1 MEQWDDFPELEEIRR
16 LAGMGELP
24 AEEDEPLQG
33 LSDMMELEPDGQSQE
48 EFTQEAPV
56 GTLPDP
62 ENSGRK
68 SLPELKSAK
77 PRRQQKKPMGKG
89 KKEIALLSVILC
101 LLVGMICLVLCLK
114 FYVIAGGRL
123 YPRGKAELDL
133 RDRSISGEVCDKLT
147 EALPDTKLLW
157 NVPFQGKLLSSNLT
171 ELTVTELSAEDAQ
184 TLLYFRELKVLNA
197 ENCTDYDNLLSFR
210 LRNPDCR
217 VRYRVTVGGS
227 TYDSDAKMLV
237 VSEFTEADVEK
248 IAYLPD
254 LEIVDGTNCPD
265 AGNLA
270 ALQAAYPGLSVRY
283 TVTLGDSELR
293 ADTVEA
299 TVSGAES
306 VQLIQG
312 LAGLPN
318 LKTLTLVDPAA
329 DGSTLEALR
338 VQYPQL
344 TLSWYFRV
352 NGKEVGEDAREVDV
366 SGMDFPSLTAAENM
380 ASCFPKLEKF
390 IMSNCTVGGKT
401 IDNDDMADFRERMR
415 SSYKVVWTVQCGR
428 LSVRTDD
435 TTFMPTREHE
445 YYFLDS
451 MAGNLKYCEDMICI
465 DIGHHKVKDISFVRY
480 MPHLKYLILT
490 DTAVQDISPVAELK
504 ELIFLEL
511 TFGIVRDYTP
521 LLQCTALEDLNM
533 DKLDYYAD
541 PTPIYQMTWLK
552 TLFWHRCN
560 TQVQQKLA
568 EALPNTHLDFTGT
581 TTNSVH
587 TGWRNL
593 QNYYDM
599 RDLLGMPYMN

>member
-1 MEQWDDFPELEEIRR
+1 MNEIKDFPELEELRQ
-16 LAGMGELP
+16 LSGL
-24 AEEDEPLQG
+24 EEDIPFDDEFSLDG
-33 LSDMMELEPDGQSQE
+33 LSLDDYEETRLEDLPRKRE
-48 EFTQEAPV
+48 R
-56 GTLPDP
+56 TLPR
-62 ENSGRK
+62 SGTGRK
-68 SLPELKSAK
+68 
-77 PRRQQKKPMGKG
+77 
-89 KKEIALLSVILC
+89 KKERTAKKTGGNGKIVALLGGILG
-101 LLVGMICLVLCLK
+101 LLLALIFLVVCLK
-114 FYVIAGGRL
+114 FCVLAGGRL
-123 YPRGKAELDL
+123 YPRGRAELDL
-133 RDRSISGEVCDKLT
+133 RERSISVGTYDKLQK
-147 EALPDTKLLW
+147 ALPDTDILW
-157 NVPFQGKLLSSNLT
+157 NVPFQGKLLPSNIT
-171 ELTVTELSAEDAQ
+171 ELTVTALTAEDAR
-184 TLLYFRELKVLNA
+184 TLLYFKSLQVLNA
-197 ENCTDYDNLLSFR
+197 EGCTDYENLLTYR
-210 LRNPDCR
+210 LQSPGCR

-227 TYDSDAKMLV
+227 TYDSDAKMLMV
-237 VSEFTEADVEK
+237 TEFTEDDAAK

-254 LEIVDGTNCPD
+254 LEIVDGSGCTD
-265 AGNLA
+265 YGNLA

-283 TVTLGDSELR
+283 AVTLGDSKLE

-299 TVSGAES
+299 TVTGAES
-306 VQLIQG
+306 GQLIQA

-318 LKTLTLVDPAA
+318 LKNLTLIDPAA
-329 DGSTLEALR
+329 DGSTLQALR
-338 VQYPQL
+338 LQYPDL

-352 NGKEVGEDAREVDV
+352 NGREIGEDAVEVDV
-366 SGMDFPSLTAAENM
+366 SGMDFSSLAAAENM

-390 IMSNCTVGGKT
+390 IMSSCTVGGKAIGNET
-401 IDNDDMADFRERMR
+401 MADFRERMR

-428 LSVRTDD
+428 LSVRTDA

-451 MAGNLKYCEDMICI
+451 MAPNLKYCEDMICI

-581 TTNSVH
+581 TTNPIH

>member
-1 MEQWDDFPELEEIRR
+1 MNEIKDFPELEELRQ
-16 LAGMGELP
+16 LSGL
-24 AEEDEPLQG
+24 EEDIPFDDEFSLDG
-33 LSDMMELEPDGQSQE
+33 LSLDDYEETRLEDLPRKRE
-48 EFTQEAPV
+48 R
-56 GTLPDP
+56 TLPR
-62 ENSGRK
+62 SGTGRK
-68 SLPELKSAK
+68 
-77 PRRQQKKPMGKG
+77 
-89 KKEIALLSVILC
+89 KKERTAKKTGGNGKIVALLGGILG
-101 LLVGMICLVLCLK
+101 LLLALIFLVVCLK
-114 FYVIAGGRL
+114 FCVLAGGRL
-123 YPRGKAELDL
+123 YPRGRAELDL
-133 RDRSISGEVCDKLT
+133 RERRISAGTYDKLQN
-147 EALPDTKLLW
+147 ALPDTDILW
-157 NVPFQGKLLSSNLT
+157 NVPFQGKLLPSNIT
-171 ELTVTELSAEDAQ
+171 ELTVTALTAEDAR
-184 TLLYFRELKVLNA
+184 TLLYFKSLQVLNA
-197 ENCTDYDNLLSFR
+197 EGCTDYENLLTYR
-210 LRNPDCR
+210 LQSPGCR

-227 TYDSDAKMLV
+227 TYDSDAKMLMV
-237 VSEFTEADVEK
+237 TEFTKDDAAK

-254 LEIVDGTNCPD
+254 LEIVDGSGCTD
-265 AGNLA
+265 YGNLA

-283 TVTLGDSELR
+283 AVTLSDSELE

-299 TVSGAES
+299 TVTGAES
-306 VQLIQG
+306 GQLIQA

-318 LKTLTLVDPAA
+318 LKNLTLIDPAA
-329 DGSTLEALR
+329 DGSTLQALR
-338 VQYPQL
+338 LQYPDL

-352 NGKEVGEDAREVDV
+352 NGREIGEDAVEVDV
-366 SGMDFPSLTAAENM
+366 SGMDFSSLAAAENM

-390 IMSNCTVGGKT
+390 IMSSCTVGGKAIGNET
-401 IDNDDMADFRERMR
+401 MADFRERMR

-428 LSVRTDD
+428 LSVRTDA

-451 MAGNLKYCEDMICI
+451 MAPNLKYCEDMICI

-581 TTNSVH
+581 TTNPIH

>member
-1 MEQWDDFPELEEIRR
+1 MNEIKDFPELEELRQ
-16 LAGMGELP
+16 LSGL
-24 AEEDEPLQG
+24 EEDIPFDDDFSLDG
-33 LSDMMELEPDGQSQE
+33 LSLDDYEETRLEDLPRKRE
-48 EFTQEAPV
+48 R
-56 GTLPDP
+56 TLPR
-62 ENSGRK
+62 SGTGRK
-68 SLPELKSAK
+68 
-77 PRRQQKKPMGKG
+77 
-89 KKEIALLSVILC
+89 KKERTAKKTGGNGKIVALLGGILG
-101 LLVGMICLVLCLK
+101 LLLALIFLVVCLK
-114 FYVIAGGRL
+114 FCVLAGGRL
-123 YPRGKAELDL
+123 YPRGRAELDL
-133 RDRSISGEVCDKLT
+133 RERRISAGTYDKLQK
-147 EALPDTKLLW
+147 ALPDTDILW
-157 NVPFQGKLLSSNLT
+157 NVPFQGKLLPSNIT
-171 ELTVTELSAEDAQ
+171 ELTVTALTAEDAR
-184 TLLYFRELKVLNA
+184 TLLYFKSLQVLNA
-197 ENCTDYDNLLSFR
+197 EGCTDYENLLTYR
-210 LRNPDCR
+210 LQSPGCR

-227 TYDSDAKMLV
+227 TYDSDAKMLMV
-237 VSEFTEADVEK
+237 TEFTEDDAAK
-248 IAYLPD
+248 IAYLPN
-254 LEIVDGTNCPD
+254 LEIVDGSGCTD
-265 AGNLA
+265 YGNLA

-283 TVTLGDSELR
+283 AVTLGDSELE

-299 TVSGAES
+299 TVTGAES
-306 VQLIQG
+306 GQLIQA

-318 LKTLTLVDPAA
+318 LKNLTLIDPAA
-329 DGSTLEALR
+329 DGSTLQSLR
-338 VQYPQL
+338 LQYPDL

-352 NGKEVGEDAREVDV
+352 NGREIGEDAVEVDV
-366 SGMDFPSLTAAENM
+366 SGMDFSSLAAAENM

-390 IMSNCTVGGKT
+390 IMSSCTVGGKAIGNET
-401 IDNDDMADFRERMR
+401 MADFRERMR
-415 SSYKVVWTVQCGR
+415 DSYKVVWTVQCGK
-428 LSVRTDD
+428 LSVRTDA

-451 MAGNLKYCEDMICI
+451 MAPNLKYCEDMICI

-581 TTNSVH
+581 TTNPIH

>member
-1 MEQWDDFPELEEIRR
+1 MNEIKDFPELEELRQ
-16 LAGMGELP
+16 LSGLD
-24 AEEDEPLQG
+24 EDIPFDDEFSLDG
-33 LSDMMELEPDGQSQE
+33 LSLDDYEETRLEDLPRKRE
-48 EFTQEAPV
+48 R
-56 GTLPDP
+56 TLPR
-62 ENSGRK
+62 SGTGRK
-68 SLPELKSAK
+68 
-77 PRRQQKKPMGKG
+77 
-89 KKEIALLSVILC
+89 KKERTAKKTGGNGKIVALLGGILG
-101 LLVGMICLVLCLK
+101 LLLALIFLVVCLK
-114 FYVIAGGRL
+114 FCVLAGGRL
-123 YPRGKAELDL
+123 YPRGRAELDL
-133 RDRSISGEVCDKLT
+133 RERRISAGTYDKLQK
-147 EALPDTKLLW
+147 ALPDTDILW
-157 NVPFQGKLLSSNLT
+157 NVPFQGKLLPSNIT
-171 ELTVTELSAEDAQ
+171 ELTVTALTAEDAR
-184 TLLYFRELKVLNA
+184 TLLYFKSLQVLNA
-197 ENCTDYDNLLSFR
+197 EGCTDYENLLTYR
-210 LRNPDCR
+210 LQSPGCR

-227 TYDSDAKMLV
+227 TYDSDAKMLMV
-237 VSEFTEADVEK
+237 TEFTEDDAAK

-254 LEIVDGTNCPD
+254 LEIVDGSGCTD
-265 AGNLA
+265 YGNLA

-283 TVTLGDSELR
+283 AVTLGDSKLE

-299 TVSGAES
+299 TVTGAES
-306 VQLIQG
+306 GQLIQA

-318 LKTLTLVDPAA
+318 LKNLTLIDPAA
-329 DGSTLEALR
+329 DGSTLQALR
-338 VQYPQL
+338 LQYPDL

-352 NGKEVGEDAREVDV
+352 NGREIGEDAVEVDV
-366 SGMDFPSLTAAENM
+366 SGMDFSSLAAAENM

-390 IMSNCTVGGKT
+390 IMSSCTVGGKAIGNET
-401 IDNDDMADFRERMR
+401 MADFRERMR

-428 LSVRTDD
+428 LSVRTDA

-451 MAGNLKYCEDMICI
+451 MAPNLKYCEDMICI

-581 TTNSVH
+581 TTNPIH

>member
-1 MEQWDDFPELEEIRR
+1 MNEIKDFPELEELRQ
-16 LAGMGELP
+16 LSGL
-24 AEEDEPLQG
+24 EEDIPFDDDFSLDG
-33 LSDMMELEPDGQSQE
+33 LSLDDYEETRLEDLPRKRE
-48 EFTQEAPV
+48 R
-56 GTLPDP
+56 TLPR
-62 ENSGRK
+62 SGTGRK
-68 SLPELKSAK
+68 
-77 PRRQQKKPMGKG
+77 
-89 KKEIALLSVILC
+89 KKERTAKKTGGNGKIVALLGGILG
-101 LLVGMICLVLCLK
+101 LLLALIFLVVCLK
-114 FYVIAGGRL
+114 FCVLAGGRL
-123 YPRGKAELDL
+123 YPRGRAELDL
-133 RDRSISGEVCDKLT
+133 RERRISAGTYDKLQN
-147 EALPDTKLLW
+147 ALPDTDILW
-157 NVPFQGKLLSSNLT
+157 NVPFQGKLLPSNIT
-171 ELTVTELSAEDAQ
+171 ELTVTALTAEDAR
-184 TLLYFRELKVLNA
+184 TLLYFKSLQVLNA
-197 ENCTDYDNLLSFR
+197 EGCTDYENLLTYR
-210 LRNPDCR
+210 LQSPGCR

-227 TYDSDAKMLV
+227 TYDSDAKMLMV
-237 VSEFTEADVEK
+237 TEFTEDDAAK

-254 LEIVDGTNCPD
+254 LEIVDGSGCTD
-265 AGNLA
+265 YGNLA

-283 TVTLGDSELR
+283 AVTLGDSELE

-299 TVSGAES
+299 TVTGAES
-306 VQLIQG
+306 GQLIQA

-318 LKTLTLVDPAA
+318 LKNLTLIDPAA
-329 DGSTLEALR
+329 DGSTLQALR
-338 VQYPQL
+338 LQYPDL

-352 NGKEVGEDAREVDV
+352 NGREIGEDAVEVDV
-366 SGMDFPSLTAAENM
+366 SGMDFSSLAAAENM

-390 IMSNCTVGGKT
+390 IMSSCTVGGKA
-401 IDNDDMADFRERMR
+401 IGNDTMADFRERMR
-415 SSYKVVWTVQCGR
+415 SSYKVVWTVRCGR
-428 LSVRTDD
+428 LSVRTDA

-451 MAGNLKYCEDMICI
+451 MAPNLKYCEDMICI

-581 TTNSVH
+581 TTNPIH

>member
-1 MEQWDDFPELEEIRR
+1 MNEIKDFPELEELRQ
-16 LAGMGELP
+16 LSGLD
-24 AEEDEPLQG
+24 EDIPFDDEFSLDG
-33 LSDMMELEPDGQSQE
+33 LSLDDYEETRLEDLPRKRE
-48 EFTQEAPV
+48 R
-56 GTLPDP
+56 TLPR
-62 ENSGRK
+62 SGTGRK
-68 SLPELKSAK
+68 
-77 PRRQQKKPMGKG
+77 
-89 KKEIALLSVILC
+89 KKERTAKKTGGNGKIVVLLGGILGLLLALIF
-101 LLVGMICLVLCLK
+101 LVVCLK
-114 FYVIAGGRL
+114 FCVLAGGRL
-123 YPRGKAELDL
+123 YPRGRAELDL
-133 RDRSISGEVCDKLT
+133 RERRISAGTYDKLQK
-147 EALPDTKLLW
+147 ALPDTDILW
-157 NVPFQGKLLSSNLT
+157 NVPFQGKLLPSNIT
-171 ELTVTELSAEDAQ
+171 ELTVTALTAEDAR
-184 TLLYFRELKVLNA
+184 TLLYFKSLQVLNA
-197 ENCTDYDNLLSFR
+197 EGCTDYENLLTYR
-210 LRNPDCR
+210 LQSPGCR

-227 TYDSDAKMLV
+227 TYDSDAKMLMV
-237 VSEFTEADVEK
+237 TEFTEDDAAK

-254 LEIVDGTNCPD
+254 LEIVDGSGCTD
-265 AGNLA
+265 YGNLA

-283 TVTLGDSELR
+283 AVTLGDSELE

-299 TVSGAES
+299 TVTGAES
-306 VQLIQG
+306 GQLIQA

-318 LKTLTLVDPAA
+318 LKNLTLIDPAA
-329 DGSTLEALR
+329 DGSTLQALR
-338 VQYPQL
+338 LQYPDL

-352 NGKEVGEDAREVDV
+352 NGREIGEDAVEVDV
-366 SGMDFPSLTAAENM
+366 SGMDFSSLAAAENM

-390 IMSNCTVGGKT
+390 IMSSCTVGGKAIGNET
-401 IDNDDMADFRERMR
+401 MADFRERMR
-415 SSYKVVWTVQCGR
+415 SSYKVVWTVRCGR
-428 LSVRTDD
+428 LSVRTDA

-451 MAGNLKYCEDMICI
+451 MAPNLKYCEDMICI

-581 TTNSVH
+581 TTNPIH

>member
-1 MEQWDDFPELEEIRR
+1 MNEIKDFPELEELRQ
-16 LAGMGELP
+16 LSGL
-24 AEEDEPLQG
+24 EEDIPFDDEFSLDG
-33 LSDMMELEPDGQSQE
+33 LSLDDYEETRLEDLPRKRE
-48 EFTQEAPV
+48 R
-56 GTLPDP
+56 TLPR
-62 ENSGRK
+62 SGTGRK
-68 SLPELKSAK
+68 
-77 PRRQQKKPMGKG
+77 
-89 KKEIALLSVILC
+89 KKERTAKKTGGNGKIVALLGGILG
-101 LLVGMICLVLCLK
+101 LLLALIFLVVCLK
-114 FYVIAGGRL
+114 FCVLAGGRL
-123 YPRGKAELDL
+123 YPRGRAELDL
-133 RDRSISGEVCDKLT
+133 RERRISAGTYDKLQK
-147 EALPDTKLLW
+147 ALPDTDILW
-157 NVPFQGKLLSSNLT
+157 NVPFQGKLLPSNIT
-171 ELTVTELSAEDAQ
+171 ELTVTALTAEDAR
-184 TLLYFRELKVLNA
+184 TLLYFKSLQVLNA
-197 ENCTDYDNLLSFR
+197 EGCTDYENLLTYR
-210 LRNPDCR
+210 LQSPGCR

-227 TYDSDAKMLV
+227 TYDSDAKMLMV
-237 VSEFTEADVEK
+237 TEFTKDDAAK

-254 LEIVDGTNCPD
+254 LEIVDGSGCTD
-265 AGNLA
+265 YGNLA

-283 TVTLGDSELR
+283 AVTLGDSELE

-299 TVSGAES
+299 TVTGAES
-306 VQLIQG
+306 GQLIQA

-318 LKTLTLVDPAA
+318 LKNLTLIDPAA
-329 DGSTLEALR
+329 DGSTLQALR
-338 VQYPQL
+338 LQYPDL

-352 NGKEVGEDAREVDV
+352 NGREIGEDAVEVDV
-366 SGMDFPSLTAAENM
+366 SGMDFSSLAAAENM

-390 IMSNCTVGGKT
+390 IMSSCTVGGKAIGNET
-401 IDNDDMADFRERMR
+401 MADFRERMR

-428 LSVRTDD
+428 LSVRTDA

-451 MAGNLKYCEDMICI
+451 MAPNLKYCEDMICI

-581 TTNSVH
+581 TTNPIH

>member
-1 MEQWDDFPELEEIRR
+1 MNEIKDFPELEELRQ
-16 LAGMGELP
+16 LSGL
-24 AEEDEPLQG
+24 EEDIPFDDEFSLDG
-33 LSDMMELEPDGQSQE
+33 LSLDDYEETRLEDLPRKRE
-48 EFTQEAPV
+48 R
-56 GTLPDP
+56 TLPR
-62 ENSGRK
+62 SGTGRK
-68 SLPELKSAK
+68 
-77 PRRQQKKPMGKG
+77 
-89 KKEIALLSVILC
+89 KKERTAKKTGGNGKIVALLGGILG
-101 LLVGMICLVLCLK
+101 LLLALIFLVVCLK
-114 FYVIAGGRL
+114 FCVLAGGRL
-123 YPRGKAELDL
+123 YPRGRAELDL
-133 RDRSISGEVCDKLT
+133 RERRISAGTYDKLQN
-147 EALPDTKLLW
+147 ALPDTDILW
-157 NVPFQGKLLSSNLT
+157 NVPFQGKLLPSNIT
-171 ELTVTELSAEDAQ
+171 ELTVTALTAEDAR
-184 TLLYFRELKVLNA
+184 TLLYFKSLQVLNA
-197 ENCTDYDNLLSFR
+197 EGCTDYENLLTYR
-210 LRNPDCR
+210 LQSPGCR

-227 TYDSDAKMLV
+227 TYDSDAKMLMV
-237 VSEFTEADVEK
+237 TEFTKDDAAK

-254 LEIVDGTNCPD
+254 LEIVDGSGCTD
-265 AGNLA
+265 YGNLA

-283 TVTLGDSELR
+283 AVTLSDSELE

-299 TVSGAES
+299 TVTGAES
-306 VQLIQG
+306 GQLIQA

-318 LKTLTLVDPAA
+318 LKNLTLIDPAA
-329 DGSTLEALR
+329 DGSTLQALR
-338 VQYPQL
+338 LQYPDL

-352 NGKEVGEDAREVDV
+352 NGREIGEDAVEVDV
-366 SGMDFPSLTAAENM
+366 SGMDFSSLAAAENM

-390 IMSNCTVGGKT
+390 IMSSCTVGGKAIGNET
-401 IDNDDMADFRERMR
+401 MADFRERMR

-428 LSVRTDD
+428 LSVRTDA

-451 MAGNLKYCEDMICI
+451 MAPNLKYCEDMICI

-581 TTNSVH
+581 TTTPIH

>member
-1 MEQWDDFPELEEIRR
+1 M
-16 LAGMGELP
+16 
-24 AEEDEPLQG
+24 
-33 LSDMMELEPDGQSQE
+33 
-48 EFTQEAPV
+48 V
-56 GTLPDP
+56 
-62 ENSGRK
+62 
-68 SLPELKSAK
+68 
-77 PRRQQKKPMGKG
+77 
-89 KKEIALLSVILC
+89 
-101 LLVGMICLVLCLK
+101 CLK
-114 FYVIAGGRL
+114 FCVLVGGRL
-123 YPRGKAELDL
+123 YPRGRAELDL
-133 RDRSISGEVCDKLT
+133 RERGISAGTYDKLQK
-147 EALPDTKLLW
+147 ALPDTDILW
-157 NVPFQGKLLSSNLT
+157 NVPFQGKLLPSNIT
-171 ELTVTELSAEDAQ
+171 ELTITALTAEDAR
-184 TLLYFRELKVLNA
+184 TLLYFKSLQVLNA
-197 ENCTDYDNLLSFR
+197 ECCTDYGNLLTYR
-210 LRNPDCR
+210 LQSPGCR

-227 TYDSDAKMLV
+227 TYDSDAKMLMV
-237 VSEFTEADVEK
+237 TEFTEDDAAK

-254 LEIVDGTNCPD
+254 LEIVDGSGCTNY
-265 AGNLA
+265 GNLA

-283 TVTLGDSELR
+283 AVTLGDSKLE

-299 TVSGAES
+299 TVTGAES
-306 VQLIQG
+306 GQLIQA

-318 LKTLTLVDPAA
+318 LKNLTLIDPAA
-329 DGSTLEALR
+329 DGSTLQALR
-338 VQYPQL
+338 LQYPDL

-352 NGKEVGEDAREVDV
+352 NGREIGENAVEVDV
-366 SGMDFPSLTAAENM
+366 SGMDFSSLDAAENM

-390 IMSNCTVGGKT
+390 IMSSCTVGGKA
-401 IDNDDMADFRERMR
+401 IGNEIMADFRERMR
-415 SSYKVVWTVQCGR
+415 DSYKVVWTVQCGK
-428 LSVRTDD
+428 LSVRTDA

-451 MAGNLKYCEDMICI
+451 MAPNLKYCEDMICI

-560 TQVQQKLA
+560 AQVQQKLA

-581 TTNSVH
+581 TTNPIH

>member
-1 MEQWDDFPELEEIRR
+1 M
-16 LAGMGELP
+16 
-24 AEEDEPLQG
+24 
-33 LSDMMELEPDGQSQE
+33 DG
-48 EFTQEAPV
+48 
-56 GTLPDP
+56 
-62 ENSGRK
+62 SG
-68 SLPELKSAK
+68 
-77 PRRQQKKPMGKG
+77 
-89 KKEIALLSVILC
+89 
-101 LLVGMICLVLCLK
+101 
-114 FYVIAGGRL
+114 
-123 YPRGKAELDL
+123 
-133 RDRSISGEVCDKLT
+133 
-147 EALPDTKLLW
+147 
-157 NVPFQGKLLSSNLT
+157 
-171 ELTVTELSAEDAQ
+171 
-184 TLLYFRELKVLNA
+184 
-197 ENCTDYDNLLSFR
+197 CTDYENLLTYR
-210 LRNPDCR
+210 LQSPGCR

-227 TYDSDAKMLV
+227 TYDSDAKMLMV
-237 VSEFTEADVEK
+237 TEFTEDDAAK

-254 LEIVDGTNCPD
+254 LEIVDGSGCTD
-265 AGNLA
+265 YGNLA

-283 TVTLGDSELR
+283 AVTLGDSELE

-299 TVSGAES
+299 TVTGAES
-306 VQLIQG
+306 GQLIQA

-318 LKTLTLVDPAA
+318 LKDLTLIDPAA
-329 DGSTLEALR
+329 DGSTLQALR
-338 VQYPQL
+338 LQYPDL

-352 NGKEVGEDAREVDV
+352 NGREIGEDAVEVDV
-366 SGMDFPSLTAAENM
+366 SGMDFSSLAAAENM

-390 IMSNCTVGGKT
+390 IMSSCTVGGKAIGNET
-401 IDNDDMADFRERMR
+401 MADFRERMR

-428 LSVRTDD
+428 LSVRTDA

-451 MAGNLKYCEDMICI
+451 MAPNLKYCEDMICI

-581 TTNSVH
+581 TTNPIH

>member
-1 MEQWDDFPELEEIRR
+1 MNEIKDFPELEELRQ
-16 LAGMGELP
+16 LSGL
-24 AEEDEPLQG
+24 EEDIPFDDEFSLDG
-33 LSDMMELEPDGQSQE
+33 LSLDDYEETRLEDLPRKRE
-48 EFTQEAPV
+48 R
-56 GTLPDP
+56 TLPR
-62 ENSGRK
+62 SGTGRK
-68 SLPELKSAK
+68 
-77 PRRQQKKPMGKG
+77 
-89 KKEIALLSVILC
+89 KKERTAKKTGGNGKIVALLGGILG
-101 LLVGMICLVLCLK
+101 LLLALIFLVVCLK
-114 FYVIAGGRL
+114 FCVLAGGRL
-123 YPRGKAELDL
+123 YPRGRAELDL
-133 RDRSISGEVCDKLT
+133 RERRISAGTYDKLQK
-147 EALPDTKLLW
+147 ALPDTDILW
-157 NVPFQGKLLSSNLT
+157 NVPFQGKLLPSNIT
-171 ELTVTELSAEDAQ
+171 ELTVTALTAEDAR
-184 TLLYFRELKVLNA
+184 TLLYFKSLQVLNA
-197 ENCTDYDNLLSFR
+197 EGCTDYENLLTYR
-210 LRNPDCR
+210 LQSPGCR

-227 TYDSDAKMLV
+227 TYDSDAKMLMV
-237 VSEFTEADVEK
+237 TEFTEDDAAK

-254 LEIVDGTNCPD
+254 LEIVDGSGCTD
-265 AGNLA
+265 YGNLA

-283 TVTLGDSELR
+283 AVTLGDSELE

-299 TVSGAES
+299 TVTGAES
-306 VQLIQG
+306 GQLIQA

-318 LKTLTLVDPAA
+318 LKNLTLIDPAA
-329 DGSTLEALR
+329 DGSTLQALR
-338 VQYPQL
+338 LQYPDL

-352 NGKEVGEDAREVDV
+352 NGREIGEDAVEVDV
-366 SGMDFPSLTAAENM
+366 SGMDFSSLAAAENM

-390 IMSNCTVGGKT
+390 IMSSCTVGGKAIGNET
-401 IDNDDMADFRERMR
+401 MADFRERMR

-428 LSVRTDD
+428 LSVRTDA

-451 MAGNLKYCEDMICI
+451 MAPNLKYCEDMICI

-581 TTNSVH
+581 TTNPIH

>member
-1 MEQWDDFPELEEIRR
+1 MNEIKDFPELEELRQ
-16 LAGMGELP
+16 LSGL
-24 AEEDEPLQG
+24 EEDIPFDDEFSLDG
-33 LSDMMELEPDGQSQE
+33 LSLDDYEETRLEDLPRKRE
-48 EFTQEAPV
+48 R
-56 GTLPDP
+56 TLPR
-62 ENSGRK
+62 SGTGRK
-68 SLPELKSAK
+68 
-77 PRRQQKKPMGKG
+77 
-89 KKEIALLSVILC
+89 KKERTAKKTGGNGKIVALLGGILG
-101 LLVGMICLVLCLK
+101 LLLALIFLVVCLK
-114 FYVIAGGRL
+114 FCVLAGGRL
-123 YPRGKAELDL
+123 YPRGRAELDL
-133 RDRSISGEVCDKLT
+133 RERRISAGTYDKLQK
-147 EALPDTKLLW
+147 ALPDTDILW
-157 NVPFQGKLLSSNLT
+157 NVPFQGKLLPSNIT
-171 ELTVTELSAEDAQ
+171 ELTVTALTAEDAR
-184 TLLYFRELKVLNA
+184 TLLYFKSLQVLNA
-197 ENCTDYDNLLSFR
+197 EGCTDYGNLLTYR
-210 LRNPDCR
+210 LQSPGCR

-227 TYDSDAKMLV
+227 TYDSDAKMLMV
-237 VSEFTEADVEK
+237 TEFTKDDAAK

-254 LEIVDGTNCPD
+254 LEIVDGSGCTD
-265 AGNLA
+265 YGNLA

-283 TVTLGDSELR
+283 AVTLGDSELE

-299 TVSGAES
+299 TVTGAES
-306 VQLIQG
+306 GQLIQA

-318 LKTLTLVDPAA
+318 LKNLTLIDPAA
-329 DGSTLEALR
+329 DGSTLQALR
-338 VQYPQL
+338 LQYPDL

-352 NGKEVGEDAREVDV
+352 NGREIGEDAVEVDV
-366 SGMDFPSLTAAENM
+366 SGMDFSSLAAAENM

-390 IMSNCTVGGKT
+390 IMSSCTVGGKAIGNET
-401 IDNDDMADFRERMR
+401 MADFRERMR
-415 SSYKVVWTVQCGR
+415 SSYKVVWTVQCGK
-428 LSVRTDD
+428 LSVRTDA

-451 MAGNLKYCEDMICI
+451 MAPNLKYCEDMICI

-581 TTNSVH
+581 TTNPIH

>member
-1 MEQWDDFPELEEIRR
+1 MNEIKDFPELEELRQ
-16 LAGMGELP
+16 LSGL
-24 AEEDEPLQG
+24 EEDIPFDDEFSLDG
-33 LSDMMELEPDGQSQE
+33 LSLDDYEETRLEDLPRKRE
-48 EFTQEAPV
+48 R
-56 GTLPDP
+56 TLPR
-62 ENSGRK
+62 SGTGRK
-68 SLPELKSAK
+68 
-77 PRRQQKKPMGKG
+77 
-89 KKEIALLSVILC
+89 KKERTAKKTGGNGKIVALLGGILG
-101 LLVGMICLVLCLK
+101 LLLALIFLVVCLK
-114 FYVIAGGRL
+114 FCVLAGGRL
-123 YPRGKAELDL
+123 YPRGRAELDL
-133 RDRSISGEVCDKLT
+133 RERRISAGTYDKLQK
-147 EALPDTKLLW
+147 ALPDTDILW
-157 NVPFQGKLLSSNLT
+157 NVPFQGKLLPSNIT
-171 ELTVTELSAEDAQ
+171 ELTVTALTAEDAR
-184 TLLYFRELKVLNA
+184 TLLYFKSLQVLNA
-197 ENCTDYDNLLSFR
+197 EGCTDYENLLTYR
-210 LRNPDCR
+210 LQSPGCR

-227 TYDSDAKMLV
+227 TYDSDAKMLMV
-237 VSEFTEADVEK
+237 TEFTEDDAAK

-254 LEIVDGTNCPD
+254 LEIVDGSGCTD
-265 AGNLA
+265 YGNLA
-270 ALQAAYPGLSVRY
+270 ALQAAHPGLSVRY
-283 TVTLGDSELR
+283 AVTLGDSELE

-299 TVSGAES
+299 TVTGAES
-306 VQLIQG
+306 GQLIQA

-318 LKTLTLVDPAA
+318 LKDLTLIDPAA
-329 DGSTLEALR
+329 DGSTLQALR
-338 VQYPQL
+338 LQYPDL

-352 NGKEVGEDAREVDV
+352 NGREIGEDAVEVDV
-366 SGMDFPSLTAAENM
+366 SGMDFSSLAAAENM

-390 IMSNCTVGGKT
+390 IMSSCTVGGKAIGNET
-401 IDNDDMADFRERMR
+401 MADFRERMR

-428 LSVRTDD
+428 LSVRTDA

-451 MAGNLKYCEDMICI
+451 MAPNLKYCEDMICI

-581 TTNSVH
+581 TTNPIH

>member
-1 MEQWDDFPELEEIRR
+1 MNEIKDFPELEELRQ
-16 LAGMGELP
+16 LSGLD
-24 AEEDEPLQG
+24 EDIPFDDEFSLDG
-33 LSDMMELEPDGQSQE
+33 LSLDDYEETRLEDLPRKRE
-48 EFTQEAPV
+48 R
-56 GTLPDP
+56 TLPR
-62 ENSGRK
+62 SGTGRK
-68 SLPELKSAK
+68 
-77 PRRQQKKPMGKG
+77 
-89 KKEIALLSVILC
+89 KKERTAKKTGGNGKIVALLGGILG
-101 LLVGMICLVLCLK
+101 LLLALIFLVVCLK
-114 FYVIAGGRL
+114 FCVLAGGRL
-123 YPRGKAELDL
+123 YPRGRAELDL
-133 RDRSISGEVCDKLT
+133 RERRISAGTYDKLQK
-147 EALPDTKLLW
+147 ALPDTDILW
-157 NVPFQGKLLSSNLT
+157 NVPFQGKLLPSNIT
-171 ELTVTELSAEDAQ
+171 ELTVTALTAEDAR
-184 TLLYFRELKVLNA
+184 TLLYFKSLQVLNA
-197 ENCTDYDNLLSFR
+197 EGCTDYENLLTYR
-210 LRNPDCR
+210 LQSPGCR

-227 TYDSDAKMLV
+227 TYDSDAKMLMV
-237 VSEFTEADVEK
+237 TEFTEDDAAK

-254 LEIVDGTNCPD
+254 LEIVDGSGCTD
-265 AGNLA
+265 YGNLA

-283 TVTLGDSELR
+283 AVTLGDSELE

-299 TVSGAES
+299 TVTGAES
-306 VQLIQG
+306 GQLIQA

-318 LKTLTLVDPAA
+318 LKDLTLIDPAA
-329 DGSTLEALR
+329 DGSTLQALR
-338 VQYPQL
+338 LQYPDL

-352 NGKEVGEDAREVDV
+352 NGREIGEDAVEVDV
-366 SGMDFPSLTAAENM
+366 SGMDFSSLAAAENM

-390 IMSNCTVGGKT
+390 IMSSCTVGGKAIGNET
-401 IDNDDMADFRERMR
+401 MADFRERMR

-428 LSVRTDD
+428 LSVRTDA

-451 MAGNLKYCEDMICI
+451 MAPNLKYCEDMICI

-581 TTNSVH
+581 TTNPIH

>member
-1 MEQWDDFPELEEIRR
+1 MNEIKDFPELEELRQ
-16 LAGMGELP
+16 LSGL
-24 AEEDEPLQG
+24 EEDIPFDDDFSLDG
-33 LSDMMELEPDGQSQE
+33 LSLDDYEETRLEDLPRKRE
-48 EFTQEAPV
+48 R
-56 GTLPDP
+56 TLPR
-62 ENSGRK
+62 SGTGRK
-68 SLPELKSAK
+68 
-77 PRRQQKKPMGKG
+77 
-89 KKEIALLSVILC
+89 KKERTAKKTGGNGKIVALLGGILG
-101 LLVGMICLVLCLK
+101 LLLALIFLVVCLK
-114 FYVIAGGRL
+114 FCVLAGGRL
-123 YPRGKAELDL
+123 YPRGRAELDL
-133 RDRSISGEVCDKLT
+133 RERRISAGTYDKLQN
-147 EALPDTKLLW
+147 ALPDTDILW
-157 NVPFQGKLLSSNLT
+157 NVPFQGKLLPSNIT
-171 ELTVTELSAEDAQ
+171 ELTVTALTAEDAR
-184 TLLYFRELKVLNA
+184 TLLYFKSLQVLNA
-197 ENCTDYDNLLSFR
+197 EGCTDYGNLLTYR
-210 LRNPDCR
+210 LQSPGCR

-227 TYDSDAKMLV
+227 TYDSDAKMLMV
-237 VSEFTEADVEK
+237 TEFTKDDAAK

-254 LEIVDGTNCPD
+254 LEIVDGSGCTD
-265 AGNLA
+265 YGNLA

-283 TVTLGDSELR
+283 AVTLGDSELE

-299 TVSGAES
+299 TVTGAES
-306 VQLIQG
+306 GQLIQA

-318 LKTLTLVDPAA
+318 LKNLTLIDPAA
-329 DGSTLEALR
+329 DGSTLQALR
-338 VQYPQL
+338 LQYPDL

-352 NGKEVGEDAREVDV
+352 NGREIGEDAVEVDV
-366 SGMDFPSLTAAENM
+366 SGMDFSSLAAAENM

-390 IMSNCTVGGKT
+390 IMSSCTVGGKAIGNET
-401 IDNDDMADFRERMR
+401 MADFRERMR
-415 SSYKVVWTVQCGR
+415 SSYKVVWTVQCGK
-428 LSVRTDD
+428 LSVRTDA

-451 MAGNLKYCEDMICI
+451 MAPNLKYCEDMICI

-581 TTNSVH
+581 TTNPIH

>member
-1 MEQWDDFPELEEIRR
+1 MNEIKDFPELEELRQ
-16 LAGMGELP
+16 LSGL
-24 AEEDEPLQG
+24 EEDIPFDDDFSLDG
-33 LSDMMELEPDGQSQE
+33 LSLDDYEETRLEDLPRKRE
-48 EFTQEAPV
+48 R
-56 GTLPDP
+56 TLPR
-62 ENSGRK
+62 SGTGRK
-68 SLPELKSAK
+68 
-77 PRRQQKKPMGKG
+77 
-89 KKEIALLSVILC
+89 KKERTAKKTGGNGKIVALLGGILG
-101 LLVGMICLVLCLK
+101 LLLALIFLVVCLK
-114 FYVIAGGRL
+114 FCVLAGGRL
-123 YPRGKAELDL
+123 YPRGRAELDL
-133 RDRSISGEVCDKLT
+133 RERRISAGTYDKLQK
-147 EALPDTKLLW
+147 ALPDTDILW
-157 NVPFQGKLLSSNLT
+157 NVPFQGKLLPSNIT
-171 ELTVTELSAEDAQ
+171 ELTVTALTAEDAR
-184 TLLYFRELKVLNA
+184 TLLYFKSLQVLNA
-197 ENCTDYDNLLSFR
+197 EGCTDYENLLTYR
-210 LRNPDCR
+210 LQSPGCR

-227 TYDSDAKMLV
+227 TYDSDAKMLMV
-237 VSEFTEADVEK
+237 TEFTEDDAAK

-254 LEIVDGTNCPD
+254 LEIVDGSGCTD
-265 AGNLA
+265 YGNLA

-283 TVTLGDSELR
+283 AVTLGDSELE

-299 TVSGAES
+299 TVTGAES
-306 VQLIQG
+306 GQLIQA

-318 LKTLTLVDPAA
+318 LKNLTLIDPAA
-329 DGSTLEALR
+329 DGSTLQALR
-338 VQYPQL
+338 LQYPDL

-352 NGKEVGEDAREVDV
+352 NGREIGEDAVEVDV
-366 SGMDFPSLTAAENM
+366 SGMDFSSLAAAENM

-390 IMSNCTVGGKT
+390 IMSGCTVGGKAIGNET
-401 IDNDDMADFRERMR
+401 MADFRERMR
-415 SSYKVVWTVQCGR
+415 DSYKVVWTVRCGR
-428 LSVRTDD
+428 LSVRTDA

-451 MAGNLKYCEDMICI
+451 MAPNLKYCEDMICI

-581 TTNSVH
+581 TTNPIH